1 MARPRYQLRET
12 TPMRVTLD
20 KKALLALASDTRL
33 RIMRNLEPMR
43 RTVTQ
48 VAEALDIDK
57 AGVHR
62 HLRKLVEGDLVKR
75 YDDHGFVYYG
85 LSWKGRDILNPTE
98 NTKIVILLG
107 LSAVLL
113 LGAVLVTFAAL
124 TPIPGPGTA
133 DPFLGGFEQDYRFG
147 GLTGTLDDAG
157 VDAPEAAPTAAMN
170 PVVLLLGL
178 LLIPAAV
185 VLLVVGTRRLRRPFE
200 RPSPHADALA

>member
-1 MARPRYQLRET
+1 
-12 TPMRVTLD
+12 MRVTLD
-20 KKALLALASDTRL
+20 KKALFALASDPRL
-33 RIMRNLEPMR
+33 EIMRNLERMR

-107 LSAVLL
+107 LSAILL
-113 LGAVLVTFAAL
+113 LGSVLVILAAL
-124 TPIPGPGTA
+124 TSIPGPATA
-133 DPFLGGFEQDYRFG
+133 DPYLGGFEQDYR
-147 GLTGTLDDAG
+147 LDELSGTVDDPDVG
-157 VDAPEAAPTAAMN
+157 APGSAPTAAMN

-178 LLIPAAV
+178 LLIPAAA

-200 RPSPHADALA
+200 RPGLQTDALT

>member
-1 MARPRYQLRET
+1 
-12 TPMRVTLD
+12 MRVTLD

-33 RIMRNLEPMR
+33 KIMRNLEPMR

-75 YDDHGFVYYG
+75 VDDHGFVYYG
-85 LSWKGRDILNPTE
+85 LSWKGRDLLNPTE

-113 LGAVLVTFAAL
+113 LGAILVTFAAL
-124 TPIPGPGTA
+124 TPLPGPATA
-133 DPFLGGFEQDYRFG
+133 DPYFGGFEQDYR
-147 GLTGTLDDAG
+147 LDQLAG
-157 VDAPEAAPTAAMN
+157 EAATDTDPGSPGAVTVSLN
-170 PVVLLLGL
+170 PVLLLLGL
-178 LLIPAAV
+178 LLLPAAA
-185 VLLVVGTRRLRRPFE
+185 VLLAVGIRRLWRPFQQPA
-200 RPSPHADALA
+200 PSADATA

>member
-1 MARPRYQLRET
+1 
-12 TPMRVTLD
+12 MRVTLD

-33 RIMRNLEPMR
+33 AIMRDLEPLR

-48 VAEALDIDK
+48 VAETLDIDK

-113 LGAVLVTFAAL
+113 LGAVFVTFSAL
-124 TPIPGPGTA
+124 TPIPGPATA
-133 DPFLGGFEQDYRFG
+133 DPYFGGFEQDYRWDEVA
-147 GLTGTLDDAG
+147 GTPSEGG
-157 VDAPEAAPTAAMN
+157 VDPEAAPTAAIN
-170 PVVLLLGL
+170 PVLLLLGL
-178 LLIPAAV
+178 LLIPAAA
-185 VLLVVGTRRLRRPFE
+185 VLLVGGTRRLRRPFE
-200 RPSPHADALA
+200 RPSSWADALA

>member
-1 MARPRYQLRET
+1 
-12 TPMRVTLD
+12 MRVTLD

-33 RIMRNLEPMR
+33 EIMRNLEPMR

-62 HLRKLVEGDLVKR
+62 HLRKLVEGELVKR
-75 YDDHGFVYYG
+75 FEDHGFVYYG

-124 TPIPGPGTA
+124 TPLPGPATA
-133 DPFLGGFEQDYRFG
+133 DPYFGGFEQDYRFDQLVG
-147 GLTGTLDDAG
+147 
-157 VDAPEAAPTAAMN
+157 EAATDTDPGPGEVVIVSLN
-170 PVVLLLGL
+170 PVLLLLGL
-178 LLIPAAV
+178 LLLPAAA
-185 VLLVVGTRRLRRPFE
+185 VLLAVGTRRLWRPFQ
-200 RPSPHADALA
+200 RSAPSADATA

>member
-1 MARPRYQLRET
+1 
-12 TPMRVTLD
+12 MRVTLD

-33 RIMRNLEPMR
+33 EIMRNLEPMR

-48 VAEALDIDK
+48 VAEVLDIDK

-85 LSWKGRDILNPTE
+85 LSWKGRDLLNPTE

-107 LSAVLL
+107 LSAILL
-113 LGAVLVTFAAL
+113 LGTVIVTFAAL
-124 TPIPGPGTA
+124 TPIPGPASA
-133 DPFLGGFEQDYRFG
+133 DPYLGGFEEDYRLDQ
-147 GLTGTLDDAG
+147 LTGETTATDGGPGSAEP
-157 VDAPEAAPTAAMN
+157 VTAAMN

-178 LLIPAAV
+178 LLLPAGA
-185 VLLVVGTRRLRRPFE
+185 VLLVVGTRRLRRPFQ
-200 RPSPHADALA
+200 RPAPQVDALA